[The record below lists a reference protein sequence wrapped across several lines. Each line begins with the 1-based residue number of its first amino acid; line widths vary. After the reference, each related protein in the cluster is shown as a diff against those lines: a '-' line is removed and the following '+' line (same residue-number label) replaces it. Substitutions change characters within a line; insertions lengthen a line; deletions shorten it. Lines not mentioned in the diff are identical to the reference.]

1 MQISG
6 NGYNYSML
14 SNAYT
19 AVSRGM
25 KTTENA
31 AENIAS
37 GSALEKDLGAS
48 DLTSLKEGEIQAQA
62 GAKLFDVYDKTI
74 GSIIDIEV

>member
-6 NGYNYSML
+6 NGYNYGML

-25 KTTENA
+25 ETTGRA

-37 GSALEKDLGAS
+37 GSALEKDQGVS

-62 GAKLFDVYDKTI
+62 GAKVLDVYDKTI